1 MCQIEFKINTSSN
14 VKEVKGRYKKV
25 ANSTWNNFTIN
36 KNDPKTPD
44 IKVVGEYDLQV
55 QIIDSNDIPSDW
67 KPYKFK
73 IAEDCAGG
81 TGGVNVG
88 PTAFAG
94 PNSSTTGGS
103 VLLDGS
109 KSTDPDGTIKSY
121 AWTQVS
127 GPKAIIS
134 NKTLAR
140 ATASLLTNAVYVFKL
155 TVTDNDG
162 ATSSDTVQVTK
173 TASGPGPVDSRCDCN
188 PRTDCCV
195 PCKTG
200 GPGFQLSIRGE
211 ECL

>member
-14 VKEVKGRYKKV
+14 VKKVNGRYKKV
-25 ANSTWNNFTIN
+25 ANSTWNTFTIN

-81 TGGVNVG
+81 TSGVNVR
-88 PTAFAG
+88 PTAIAG
-94 PNSSTTGGS
+94 PDSYTKGSS
-103 VLLDGS
+103 VILDGS
-109 KSTDPDGTIKSY
+109 KSTDSDGTIKNYTWS
-121 AWTQVS
+121 QVS

-134 NKTLAR
+134 NATKAR
-140 ATASLLTNAVYVFKL
+140 ATASLTSDSTYVFKL

-162 ATSSDTVQVTK
+162 ASHSDTVQIIK
-173 TASGPGPVDSRCDCN
+173 SNRILIPIGICDCD
-188 PRTDCCV
+188 PAKDCCI
-195 PCKTG
+195 PCEA
-200 GPGFQLSIRGE
+200 GPGFQFAAEGDMCI
-211 ECL
+211 